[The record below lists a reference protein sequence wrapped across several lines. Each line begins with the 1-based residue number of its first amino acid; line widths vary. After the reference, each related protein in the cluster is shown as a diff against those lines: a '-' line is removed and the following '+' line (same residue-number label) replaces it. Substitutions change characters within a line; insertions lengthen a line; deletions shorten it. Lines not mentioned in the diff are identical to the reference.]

1 MLWRKIGRRMESQG
15 RLCFEKVTFEKDLR
29 RVKNPTMWTSEES
42 VIQAEEAASPRVPRQ
57 KHAWHRLHTSPGQAW
72 RERERERG
80 VREERERREGRER
93 ESKRERA
100 SESKRN

>member
-1 MLWRKIGRRMESQG
+1 MESQG
-15 RLCFEKVTFEKDLR
+15 RPCFEKVTFEKDLR

-80 VREERERREGRER
+80 VREERGERER
-93 ESKRERA
+93 EQARA
-100 SESKRN
+100 SEREQAKLSK